1 MDEITINYYLLIP
14 TIISIMA
21 LGTIFYFRKKLFSK
35 RKLLWTSLT
44 VFFVVYLFV
53 VGSAIYDDIYY
64 QWNVNRYDLNKDGLF
79 NGEEITNEQNLAMQK
94 LINDVGRNF
103 SFVTG
108 FILAVA
114 VSGAVYIIGQLKT
127 RFVKIERNKNH
138 TQQRV

>member
-1 MDEITINYYLLIP
+1 
-14 TIISIMA
+14 
-21 LGTIFYFRKKLFSK
+21 
-35 RKLLWTSLT
+35 
-44 VFFVVYLFV
+44 
-53 VGSAIYDDIYY
+53 
-64 QWNVNRYDLNKDGLF
+64 VNRYDLNKDGLF